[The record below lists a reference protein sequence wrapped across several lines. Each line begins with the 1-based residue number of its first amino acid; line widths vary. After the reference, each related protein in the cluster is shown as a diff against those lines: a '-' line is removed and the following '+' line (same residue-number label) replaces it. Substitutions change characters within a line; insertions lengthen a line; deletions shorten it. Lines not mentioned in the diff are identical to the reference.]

1 LESLLRA
8 STACGVLMID
18 VDRFKPLSDDYGH
31 AAGDAALHEVAVRLR
46 EHVRASDIVAR
57 YGGEEFLVVM
67 SGAGTEETA
76 VIAERLRAAIADWPI
91 DLGQAELPVTV
102 SIGSTLSDLT
112 TEAETLIAAADS
124 AMYRAKGSGRN
135 CVEAASE
142 LDWRP
147 V

>member
-1 LESLLRA
+1 
-8 STACGVLMID
+8 ACGVLMID
-18 VDRFKPLSDDYGH
+18 VDRFKPLNDYYGH
-31 AAGDAALHEVAVRLR
+31 AAGDAALREVAARLR

-67 SGAGTEETA
+67 SGAGAEETA
-76 VIAERLRAAIADWPI
+76 VIAERLRAAIADRPI
-91 DLGQAELPVTV
+91 DLGQAKLPVTV
-102 SIGSTLSDLT
+102 SIGSALSGLT

-142 LDWRP
+142 VDWRP